1 MTEPRIMHI
10 ISPLSWRGGE
20 QQAVYLYEEL
30 HKMGVHQV
38 FVCPSGSITETY
50 CKKNGFNYRALKKRS
65 PIDFIFAKNM
75 RKICVEENINLM
87 HPHDSHAHT
96 FTILS
101 KVFYNN
107 PANIILERRVDFPI
121 SQNWFSRFKYNHA
134 SIKKI
139 LCVSNAIVDV
149 MRPDIKNPAKMQVI
163 YEGIDLNKFDA
174 GAQGILRAE
183 YNIPQERPIIAN
195 VAALAQQKDYFTF
208 IDTVELLLKEGVDAC
223 FMGIGDGPQKAE
235 IFAYAEKKGLKDK
248 IVFTGFRTD
257 IPKVLPEIDILL
269 FSSETE
275 GLGTTILDAYAA
287 GVPIVT
293 TNAGGIPELI
303 KHRETAY
310 LAEVKNPQSL
320 ASGVLAVLNEA
331 GLAQQFRENG
341 KQHVQQFSNTETARK
356 TLEVYKTV
364 LA

>member
-1 MTEPRIMHI
+1 MHI

-30 HKMGVHQV
+30 DKLGVHQV
-38 FVCPSGSITETY
+38 FVCPAGSITESY
-50 CKKNGFNYRALKKRS
+50 CKKNGFHYRALKKRS
-65 PIDFIFAKNM
+65 PIDFIFAKQM
-75 RKICVEENINLM
+75 RNICEEENINLM

-96 FTILS
+96 FSILS
-101 KVFYNN
+101 KVFYKN
-107 PANIILERRVDFPI
+107 PADIILERRVDFPI
-121 SQNWFSRFKYNHA
+121 SKNWFSRFKYNHP

-139 LCVSNAIVDV
+139 LCVSKAIVEV
-149 MRPDIKNPAKMQVI
+149 MRPDIKDPDKMQVI
-163 YEGIDLNKFDA
+163 YEGIDLTKFDG
-174 GAQGILRAE
+174 GAQGILRQE
-183 YNIPQERPIIAN
+183 YSIPQERPIIAN

-208 IDTVELLLKEGVDAC
+208 IDTVELLKREGVEAC

-235 IFAYAEKKGLKDK
+235 ILAYAQQKNLDQD
-248 IVFTGFRTD
+248 IIFTGFRTD
-257 IPKVLPEIDILL
+257 IPHILPEVDILL

-303 KHRETAY
+303 KHNETAY
-310 LAEVKNPQSL
+310 LGEVKNPTSL
-320 ASGVLAVLNEA
+320 ANGVLSILRNPA
-331 GLAQQFRENG
+331 LADKFRVNG
-341 KQHVQQFSNTETARK
+341 KKHVQQYSNTATALK
-356 TLEVYKTV
+356 TLDVYKAV